1 MKLAHSLYVETLALL
16 VLYLSALIAVV
27 FIVFNTQFGAG
38 WYALMQSPLGDKVD
52 TVADAVSNQLRSSP
66 EKKWDEVLDL
76 FGGLYHVKFS
86 VFDLDGRQVAG
97 DKIDLP
103 ESVLDQFAIP
113 LPPHFGMHG
122 KPFPPFAIAG
132 VVGTRLDKKGGN
144 AASEG
149 YALGLGRPSSG
160 AELSHEGVGRASAGG
175 YSEVTPF
182 DENTAEKRVF
192 PGWRTFTKRIER
204 IYPHAT
210 KHQKMLFSGGDTLFL
225 RTSPPGSPHI
235 MPFEGPA
242 DVTFGVQPT
251 IPFEPGKRLEPGKS
265 FPSAG
270 AFRPAKP
277 FPMPGAPPGG
287 PSGMPFPLPP
297 MSMQVMRI
305 PHLPMPAHGRFLI
318 HTTKPDHFYF
328 GTRIDLASES
338 YLRPGPSVL
347 LASTD
352 NIWQTGLL
360 LDFKVLAMAGGAIA
374 LLSII
379 FWLPFIYRI
388 TRALSDLTLATE
400 RIAEGKFDTR
410 LVTRR
415 KDEIGRLSEAVNSMA
430 ERLNGF
436 VGGQKRFLADISHEL
451 FSPLARLQVALEILD
466 ESSTKDQKALI
477 DDIREEVEEM
487 NHLINEL
494 IAFSKAELK
503 GQSRNLVSVNI
514 DEMLFELRDRLSLK
528 ERAEIEIPDGLCVTG
543 DRLLLERSF
552 SNVLRNSVRY
562 AGDGTPI
569 SVMATVAGNNVSIIM
584 QDRGPG
590 VPAEALKHLAEPF
603 FRPEKSRS
611 RDTGGVGLGLAIV
624 KSCVEACGGTLQVR
638 NREGGG
644 LEVEV
649 TLKLASEATEP
660 LLVSESH

>member
-1 MKLAHSLYVETLALL
+1 MKLAHSLYVETLGLL

-38 WYALMQSPLGDKVD
+38 WDALMQSPLGDKVD

-86 VFDLDGRQVAG
+86 VFDIEGRQVAG
-97 DKIDLP
+97 DKVDLP

-113 LPPHFGMHG
+113 MPPPFGMHVKHG
-122 KPFPPFAIAG
+122 PAPFAIAG
-132 VVGTRLDKKGGN
+132 VAGSRFEEG
-144 AASEG
+144 ASE
-149 YALGLGRPSSG
+149 
-160 AELSHEGVGRASAGG
+160 
-175 YSEVTPF
+175 
-182 DENTAEKRVF
+182 KRGF
-192 PGWRTFTKRIER
+192 PGFRVFTKRIER
-204 IYPHAT
+204 IYPHLT
-210 KHQKMLFSGGDTLFL
+210 KHQKMLFANEDTVFM
-225 RTSPPGSPHI
+225 RSMPPGGPH
-235 MPFEGPA
+235 
-242 DVTFGVQPT
+242 V
-251 IPFEPGKRLEPGKS
+251 IPFEPNGPFERGRPFPEAGATPVEPG
-265 FPSAG
+265 
-270 AFRPAKP
+270 R
-277 FPMPGAPPGG
+277 
-287 PSGMPFPLPP
+287 MPFAAPP
-297 MSMQVMRI
+297 MSLHVMRI
-305 PHLPMPAHGRFLI
+305 PHMPMPAHGRFLI

-328 GTRIDLASES
+328 GTRIDLAGET
-338 YLRPGPSVL
+338 YMRPGPSIL

-410 LVTRR
+410 LETRR
-415 KDEIGRLSEAVNSMA
+415 KDEIGRLSDAVNSMA

-451 FSPLARLQVALEILD
+451 FSPLARLQVALEILA
-466 ESSTKDQKALI
+466 ESSTKDQKPLI
-477 DDIREEVEEM
+477 EDIREEVEEM

-503 GQSRNLVSVNI
+503 GQSRSLVSVNI
-514 DEMLFELRDRLSLK
+514 DEMFYELRDRLGLK
-528 ERAEIEIPDGLCVTG
+528 DRAVIELPDGLSVSG

-569 SVMATVAGNNVSIIM
+569 SVMATVAGGNVSIVI

-638 NREGGG
+638 NRDGGG
-644 LEVEV
+644 LEVEI

-660 LLVSESH
+660 QTHSLVDFLSDVN

>member
-1 MKLAHSLYVETLALL
+1 MKLAHSLYIETLGLL
-16 VLYLSALIAVV
+16 VLYLAALVTVV

-38 WYALMQSPLGDKVD
+38 WDALLQSPLGDKVD

-86 VFDLDGRQVAG
+86 VFDLEGRQVAG
-97 DKIDLP
+97 DKVDLP
-103 ESVLDQFAIP
+103 DAVLDQFALP
-113 LPPHFGMHG
+113 MPPHFGARAKAVM
-122 KPFPPFAIAG
+122 PPFAML
-132 VVGTRLDKKGGN
+132 GTVHPGFHSGTVSSSAQLK
-144 AASEG
+144 
-149 YALGLGRPSSG
+149 ALGNFSGTPTGTPSATG
-160 AELSHEGVGRASAGG
+160 FFEEQIPEPKGFAGL
-175 YSEVTPF
+175 
-182 DENTAEKRVF
+182 
-192 PGWRTFTKRIER
+192 RTFTRRAER

-210 KHQKMLFSGGDTLFL
+210 HDFF
-225 RTSPPGSPHI
+225 RVAPPGLPHI
-235 MPFEGPA
+235 MPFHS
-242 DVTFGVQPT
+242 DHDMTFSAQTGIVYQRGKQ
-251 IPFEPGKRLEPGKS
+251 FEPREKHGAGSVSGSVSGLDPAHGPG
-265 FPSAG
+265 FGAVPAAG
-270 AFRPAKP
+270 QGP
-277 FPMPGAPPGG
+277 FTVAV
-287 PSGMPFPLPP
+287 
-297 MSMQVMRI
+297 MSI
-305 PHLPMPAHGRFLI
+305 PHMPMPAHGRFLI

-328 GTRIDLASES
+328 GTRIDLMGEK
-338 YLRPGPSVL
+338 YFRPGPSVL

-360 LDFKVLAMAGGAIA
+360 LDFKVLAMAGAAIA

-410 LVTRR
+410 LETRR

-466 ESSTKDQKALI
+466 ETSTRDQKALI

-503 GQSRNLVSVNI
+503 GQSRQLTSVNI
-514 DEMLFELRDRLSLK
+514 DEMFHELRERLGLK
-528 ERAEIEIPDGLCVTG
+528 DCATIEIADGLSATG

-552 SNVLRNSVRY
+552 SNVLRNCVRY
-562 AGDGTPI
+562 AGDNNSI
-569 SVMATVAGNNVSIIM
+569 SIKASAAGNSVSVLI

-590 VPAEALKHLAEPF
+590 VPPEALKHLAEPF

-624 KSCVEACGGTLQVR
+624 KSCVDACGGTLQVR

-644 LEVEV
+644 LEVEI
-649 TLKLASEATEP
+649 TLNAAPEVEP
-660 LLVSESH
+660 SAVLV

>member
-1 MKLAHSLYVETLALL
+1 MKLAQSLYVETLALL

-38 WYALMQSPLGDKVD
+38 WDALMQSPLGDKVD

-86 VFDLDGRQVAG
+86 VFDLEGRQVAG
-97 DKIDLP
+97 EKIDLP
-103 ESVLDQFAIP
+103 VSVLDQFALP
-113 LPPHFGMHG
+113 LPPHFGMG
-122 KPFPPFAIAG
+122 RS
-132 VVGTRLDKKGGN
+132 VVG
-144 AASEG
+144 
-149 YALGLGRPSSG
+149 
-160 AELSHEGVGRASAGG
+160 ASAKDG
-175 YSEVTPF
+175 VF
-182 DENTAEKRVF
+182 AEF
-192 PGWRTFTKRIER
+192 PAEERGFAGWKTFTRRMER
-204 IYPHAT
+204 IYPHAS
-210 KHQKMLFSGGDTLFL
+210 KNLYL
-225 RTSPPGSPHI
+225 RLP
-235 MPFEGPA
+235 PA
-242 DVTFGVQPT
+242 DGPHRLPLDDFPAPALRGRSGFTFGT
-251 IPFEPGKRLEPGKS
+251 GMENEPGR
-265 FPSAG
+265 
-270 AFRPAKP
+270 P
-277 FPMPGAPPGG
+277 FPG
-287 PSGMPFPLPP
+287 PP
-297 MSMQVMRI
+297 MSVQIMRI
-305 PHLPMPAHGRFLI
+305 PRLPTPAHGRFLI
-318 HTTKPDHFYF
+318 HTTRPDHFYF
-328 GTRIDLASES
+328 GTRIDLVGEN
-338 YLRPGPSVL
+338 YVRPGPSVL

-360 LDFKVLAMAGGAIA
+360 LDFKVLAMAAGAIA

-410 LVTRR
+410 LDTRR
-415 KDEIGRLSEAVNSMA
+415 RDEIGRLSDAVNSMA

-436 VGGQKRFLADISHEL
+436 VGAQKRFLADISHEL

-466 ESSTKDQKALI
+466 ESSSKDQKALI

-494 IAFSKAELK
+494 IAFSKAEFQ

-514 DEMLFELRDRLSLK
+514 DEMFFELRERLGLK
-528 ERAEIEIPDGLCVTG
+528 QRASIEIAEGLCVVG

-562 AGDGTPI
+562 AGDDTPI
-569 SVMATVAGNNVSIIM
+569 SIKAAVAGNNVSIVM
-584 QDRGPG
+584 QDCGPG
-590 VPAEALKHLAEPF
+590 VPQEALKHLAEPF

-649 TLKLASEATEP
+649 ILKLAQATASGSLAAEP
-660 LLVSESH
+660 HVSS

>member
-1 MKLAHSLYVETLALL
+1 MKLAHSLYVETLGLL

-38 WYALMQSPLGDKVD
+38 WDALLQSPLGDKVD

-86 VFDLDGRQVAG
+86 VFDIEGRQVAG
-97 DKIDLP
+97 DKVDLP

-113 LPPHFGMHG
+113 MPPPFGMHRKHG
-122 KPFPPFAIAG
+122 APPFGIAG
-132 VVGTRLDKKGGN
+132 VADSTFAEG
-144 AASEG
+144 ASE
-149 YALGLGRPSSG
+149 
-160 AELSHEGVGRASAGG
+160 
-175 YSEVTPF
+175 
-182 DENTAEKRVF
+182 KRGF
-192 PGWRTFTKRIER
+192 PGFRVFTKRIER
-204 IYPHAT
+204 IYPHLT
-210 KHQKMLFSGGDTLFL
+210 KHQKMLFADEDTVFMRSL
-225 RTSPPGSPHI
+225 PPGGPHV
-235 MPFEGPA
+235 MPFEPNG
-242 DVTFGVQPT
+242 
-251 IPFEPGKRLEPGKS
+251 PFEKGRPFDREKLFEEAGS
-265 FPSAG
+265 FAKARP
-270 AFRPAKP
+270 FDQNEHHRFHPAKP
-277 FPMPGAPPGG
+277 FPIAAAIPVEPGGMPGAP
-287 PSGMPFPLPP
+287 
-297 MSMQVMRI
+297 MSVQVMRI
-305 PHLPMPAHGRFLI
+305 PHMPMPAHGRFLI

-328 GTRIDLASES
+328 GTRIDLAGET
-338 YLRPGPSVL
+338 YVRPGPSIL

-360 LDFKVLAMAGGAIA
+360 LDFKVVAMAGGAIA

-410 LVTRR
+410 LETRR
-415 KDEIGRLSEAVNSMA
+415 KDEIGRLSDAVNSMA

-451 FSPLARLQVALEILD
+451 FSPLARLQVALEILA
-466 ESSTKDQKALI
+466 ESSTKDQKPLI
-477 DDIREEVEEM
+477 EDIREEVEEM

-503 GQSRNLVSVNI
+503 GQSRSSVAVNI
-514 DEMLFELRDRLSLK
+514 DEMFYELRDRLGLK
-528 ERAEIEIPDGLCVTG
+528 DRAVIEVPDGLCVSG

-569 SVMATVAGNNVSIIM
+569 TVTATVVGSNVSIVM

-638 NREGGG
+638 NRDGGG

-649 TLKLASEATEP
+649 VLKLASEADLGSAGGSPASSGINAAPTA
-660 LLVSESH
+660 ESGAIP

>member
-1 MKLAHSLYVETLALL
+1 MKLAQSLYVETLALL
-16 VLYLSALIAVV
+16 VLYLAALIAVV

-38 WYALMQSPLGDKVD
+38 WDALLQSPLGDKVD

-86 VFDLDGRQVAG
+86 VFDMEGHQVAG
-97 DKIDLP
+97 ERLDLP
-103 ESVLDQFAIP
+103 SSVLDQFVFP
-113 LPPHFGMHG
+113 LPPHFSVHG
-122 KPFPPFAIAG
+122 KPFAPPFA
-132 VVGTRLDKKGGN
+132 V
-144 AASEG
+144 
-149 YALGLGRPSSG
+149 
-160 AELSHEGVGRASAGG
+160 
-175 YSEVTPF
+175 
-182 DENTAEKRVF
+182 AEKVGSSMEKGRGPIFEEFLPEQNGF
-192 PGWRTFTKRIER
+192 PGWKTFTKRVER

-210 KHQKMLFSGGDTLFL
+210 KHQRMLLSGGDNLLFRSEPL
-225 RTSPPGSPHI
+225 APKGPPDRPPDRT
-235 MPFEGPA
+235 
-242 DVTFGVQPT
+242 
-251 IPFEPGKRLEPGKS
+251 R
-265 FPSAG
+265 
-270 AFRPAKP
+270 FRPHGDPDELP
-277 FPMPGAPPGG
+277 FVAPP
-287 PSGMPFPLPP
+287 LTVA
-297 MSMQVMRI
+297 VMRM
-305 PHLPMPAHGRFLI
+305 PRLPMPAHGRFLI
-318 HTTKPDHFYF
+318 HTTNPDHFYF
-328 GTRIDLASES
+328 GTRIDLAGEK
-338 YLRPGPSVL
+338 YVRPGPSVL

-374 LLSII
+374 LLSIV

-388 TRALSDLTLATE
+388 TRALCDLTLATE

-410 LVTRR
+410 LQTRR
-415 KDEIGRLSEAVNSMA
+415 KDEIGRLSDAVNSMA

-494 IAFSKAELK
+494 IAFSKAEFQ
-503 GQSRNLVSVNI
+503 GQSRNLVSVDI
-514 DEMLFELRDRLSLK
+514 EEVFYELRDRLGLK
-528 ERAEIEIPDGLCVTG
+528 ERAKIDMADGLCVIG

-569 SVMATVAGNNVSIIM
+569 SIKATVAGNDVSIVI

-590 VPAEALKHLAEPF
+590 VPPEALKHLAEPF

-624 KSCVEACGGTLQVR
+624 KSCVEACGGALQVR

-649 TLKLASEATEP
+649 ALKLAPETEAQTVAAEP
-660 LLVSESH
+660 RAVQ

>member
-1 MKLAHSLYVETLALL
+1 MKLAHSLYVETLGLL

-38 WYALMQSPLGDKVD
+38 WDALMQSPLGDKVD

-86 VFDLDGRQVAG
+86 VFDIEGRQVAG
-97 DKIDLP
+97 DKVDLP

-113 LPPHFGMHG
+113 MPPPFAMHG
-122 KPFPPFAIAG
+122 KHRLPPFAIAG
-132 VVGTRLDKKGGN
+132 VAGSRFEEG
-144 AASEG
+144 ASE
-149 YALGLGRPSSG
+149 
-160 AELSHEGVGRASAGG
+160 
-175 YSEVTPF
+175 
-182 DENTAEKRVF
+182 KRGF
-192 PGWRTFTKRIER
+192 PGFRVFTKRIER
-204 IYPHAT
+204 IYPHLT
-210 KHQKMLFSGGDTLFL
+210 KHQKMLFADEDTVFM
-225 RTSPPGSPHI
+225 RS
-235 MPFEGPA
+235 M
-242 DVTFGVQPT
+242 
-251 IPFEPGKRLEPGKS
+251 
-265 FPSAG
+265 
-270 AFRPAKP
+270 
-277 FPMPGAPPGG
+277 PPGG
-287 PSGMPFPLPP
+287 PHVMPFDAAGHFEKGRPFDRDKLFDKARPFDKASSFDGDRFHPARPFPIAGTTPVEPGGMPFAAPP
-297 MSMQVMRI
+297 MSVQVMRI
-305 PHLPMPAHGRFLI
+305 PHMPMPAHGRFLI

-328 GTRIDLASES
+328 GTRIDLAGEI
-338 YLRPGPSVL
+338 YVHPGPSIL

-360 LDFKVLAMAGGAIA
+360 LDFKVLALAGGAIA

-410 LVTRR
+410 LETRR
-415 KDEIGRLSEAVNSMA
+415 KDEIGRLSDAVNSMA

-451 FSPLARLQVALEILD
+451 FSPLARLQVALEILA
-466 ESSTKDQKALI
+466 ESSTKDQKPLI
-477 DDIREEVEEM
+477 EDIREEVEEM
-487 NHLINEL
+487 NHLVNEL

-503 GQSRNLVSVNI
+503 GKSRNLVSVNI
-514 DEMLFELRDRLSLK
+514 DEMFYELRDRLGLK
-528 ERAEIEIPDGLCVTG
+528 DRAVIEVPDGLSVSG

-569 SVMATVAGNNVSIIM
+569 SVTATVAGSNVSIVM

-649 TLKLASEATEP
+649 TLKLASEAEP
-660 LLVSESH
+660 RVAVADLT

>member
-1 MKLAHSLYVETLALL
+1 MKLAQSLYVETLALL

-38 WYALMQSPLGDKVD
+38 WDALMQSPLGDKVD

-66 EKKWDEVLDL
+66 ETKWDEVLDL

-86 VFDLDGRQVAG
+86 VFDLEGHQIAG
-97 DKIDLP
+97 EKLDLP
-103 ESVLDQFAIP
+103 NSVLDQFVFP
-113 LPPHFGMHG
+113 LPPPHFGMHG
-122 KPFPPFAIAG
+122 KPIAPPFA
-132 VVGTRLDKKGGN
+132 VVAPVGSRIKNGT
-144 AASEG
+144 
-149 YALGLGRPSSG
+149 G
-160 AELSHEGVGRASAGG
+160 AIFEAFPPEERG
-175 YSEVTPF
+175 
-182 DENTAEKRVF
+182 F
-192 PGWRTFTKRIER
+192 PGWKTFTRRVER

-210 KHQKMLFSGGDTLFL
+210 KHQRMILSSGDNLIL
-225 RTSPPGSPHI
+225 RTESPP
-235 MPFEGPA
+235 
-242 DVTFGVQPT
+242 
-251 IPFEPGKRLEPGKS
+251 
-265 FPSAG
+265 
-270 AFRPAKP
+270 
-277 FPMPGAPPGG
+277 PGAPPDRHPGE
-287 PSGMPFPLPP
+287 PDGMPFGELP
-297 MSMQVMRI
+297 MSVAVMRM
-305 PHLPMPAHGRFLI
+305 PRLPMPAHGRFLI

-328 GTRIDLASES
+328 GTRIDLAGEKFV
-338 YLRPGPSVL
+338 RPGPSVL

-374 LLSII
+374 ILSIV

-410 LVTRR
+410 LETRR
-415 KDEIGRLSEAVNSMA
+415 KDEIGRLSDAVNSMA

-494 IAFSKAELK
+494 IAFSKAEFQ

-514 DEMLFELRDRLSLK
+514 EEVFYELRDRLGLK
-528 ERAEIEIPDGLCVTG
+528 ERAEIDIADGLSVIG

-569 SVMATVAGNNVSIIM
+569 SVKATVAGSDVSIVM

-660 LLVSESH
+660 ILVAEPK